1 MVVRPVS
8 SVLPT
13 EVQICSRIPTGV
25 ELIPFTDPLSSL
37 QARIDNDGSQVYLR
51 LLISPN
57 FGAPAVPPAMS
68 ISDYFFEQ
76 VMADFLR
83 SGYRRVQRY
92 RGTILELDVEKVVM
106 LASSFLRWKLLG
118 LGQPATSLTAISSNV
133 RILR

>member
-1 MVVRPVS
+1 M
-8 SVLPT
+8 
-13 EVQICSRIPTGV
+13 
-25 ELIPFTDPLSSL
+25 
-37 QARIDNDGSQVYLR
+37 
-51 LLISPN
+51 
-57 FGAPAVPPAMS
+57 PPAMS